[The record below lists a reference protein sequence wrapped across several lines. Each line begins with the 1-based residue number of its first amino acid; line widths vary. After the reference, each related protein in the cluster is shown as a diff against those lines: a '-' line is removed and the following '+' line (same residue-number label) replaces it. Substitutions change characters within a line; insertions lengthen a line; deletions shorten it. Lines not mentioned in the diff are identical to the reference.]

1 MPPAPNTH
9 TPHVEMLRTC
19 HQHPT
24 HTTSENAQE
33 YLRKCL
39 GLLKTELLRI
49 LGKCIRIPTK
59 CSGIPGECLRILRNA
74 QEHLGHA
81 QEYLRFAQAYLGNS
95 YEYIATPCGYAEHVW
110 EYLGHAQDMSPAP
123 STHTTREN
131 AQEYIRKCLGIQKN
145 KNNLEMLRNTQEL
158 HRKCLGLPRKCSGI
172 LRRCLGILRR
182 CLGIPR
188 RCLDTCTAQG
198 CPLQV
203 SSTPQAG
210 SPLQLRWPRVP
221 RADFNSL
228 PVLSGLYV
236 QHKACVLSGSCSTM
250 RRAFITRKRQN
261 CAKTTSHTAPTHIY
275 LKKPEP

>member
-1 MPPAPNTH
+1 MNIQQLLADTQNMFGNTQD
-9 TPHVEMLRTC
+9 MLRTC
-19 HQHPT
+19 HQHPA
-24 HTTSENAQE
+24 HT
-33 YLRKCL
+33 
-39 GLLKTELLRI
+39 
-49 LGKCIRIPTK
+49 P
-59 CSGIPGECLRILRNA
+59 
-74 QEHLGHA
+74 
-81 QEYLRFAQAYLGNS
+81 
-95 YEYIATPCGYAEHVW
+95 HV
-110 EYLGHAQDMSPAP
+110 
-123 STHTTREN
+123 
-131 AQEYIRKCLGIQKN
+131 K
-145 KNNLEMLRNTQEL
+145 MLRNTYENAWEYNKNKNSLEILRNTQAL